1 MSQTT
6 QKDLQRDPP
15 GFEMHSFARNLCCQA
30 TNCDPDFLRLTLEA
44 LAWLKAHE
52 LPQMHFAIG
61 YSNHLRLA
69 KNGHCTQAN
78 RSHTQTICKIPLP
91 TTNPISISARV
102 KRKMHN
108 WLPAKVWLI
117 YLSNYNEI

>member
-1 MSQTT
+1 MVYLKPNYGDRTMSQTT

-52 LPQMHFAIG
+52 LPQMHLAIG

-78 RSHTQTICKIPLP
+78 RSHTNNLQ
-91 TTNPISISARV
+91 NSSAYY
-102 KRKMHN
+102 KPDLH
-108 WLPAKVWLI
+108 
-117 YLSNYNEI
+117 